1 MQDRGGTGLAGPVL
15 AALLGVVILH
25 LIALGALAVPRVAVE
40 ARSSSAEASVTA
52 DGAVAA
58 PPVPAAPAQAATA
71 SAVVAEPAIVQPD
84 PPPLVAPRPVPTPTP
99 TSTPTRT
106 PTATP
111 TTAAP
116 SPTPPSEVV
125 GGPEVLAGLDYPW
138 QGLGFSISFL
148 PARRGMLGATLI
160 EERRIEIY
168 VRPGQSRRQLAHVIA
183 HELGHAV
190 DLTYGNDQR
199 REEWKRVR
207 GIDPALD
214 WWGCFGCTDYATPAG
229 DFAEV
234 FAYWLAGPESGFSG
248 RLVGP
253 PLLADMHLLQPFFG
267 P

>member
-1 MQDRGGTGLAGPVL
+1 MQARGGTGLAGPVL

-40 ARSSSAEASVTA
+40 ARFSSAEASEAAV
-52 DGAVAA
+52 GAVA
-58 PPVPAAPAQAATA
+58 PPVPAASAQAVTTSPA
-71 SAVVAEPAIVQPD
+71 VAEPAIVQPD
-84 PPPLVAPRPVPTPTP
+84 LPPPVAPLPVPTP
-99 TSTPTRT
+99 
-106 PTATP
+106 
-111 TTAAP
+111 AAP
-116 SPTPPSEVV
+116 PTPPPEVV

-138 QGLGFSISFL
+138 QRLGFSISFL
-148 PARRGMLGATLI
+148 PARRGILGATLI
-160 EERRIEIY
+160 DERRIEIY